1 MVHPTLQLASTSQ
14 AKRRYRADRR
24 HLVLHAP
31 AVYKHSARPIL
42 QHATLDTIP
51 MMPPPGPVQVRPLRL
66 SPSSSFALFPS
77 VVPSLPEVNLLRFT
91 DLAYLHSYIR
101 THIARGMMSN
111 PHFAQKTHVRVISQ
125 QRTVMREVRA
135 LQVVIRSSFHATGA
149 TRLQGPQHA
158 PLEIGTALLARVCD

>member
-1 MVHPTLQLASTSQ
+1 MRRSEEEYMHTYVQTYTHAHTYLGMHIFRPPTHPTLQLASTSQ

-24 HLVLHAP
+24 HLVLHAA

-66 SPSSSFALFPS
+66 SPSPSFALFPS

-91 DLAYLHSYIR
+91 DLAYLHSYIH
-101 THIARGMMSN
+101 THIARDMMSN
-111 PHFAQKTHVRVISQ
+111 PH
-125 QRTVMREVRA
+125 
-135 LQVVIRSSFHATGA
+135 
-149 TRLQGPQHA
+149 
-158 PLEIGTALLARVCD
+158 